1 MSPTQS
7 TAKPHISTPLRLG
20 DLTLRNRNVM
30 ASLTRNRAI
39 PTNVP
44 NKFNVEYYTQRAKG
58 GAGLIVSEGTLV
70 SQQGTEWPHAPGLWS
85 DEHVTGW
92 KAVTDSVHAAAA
104 LRVAIPT
111 RPGCR
116 SLNVAV
122 AAAMALGEAIR
133 QTTPPFADAAA

>member
-7 TAKPHISTPLRLG
+7 TAKPHISTPLRVG

-92 KAVTDSVHAAAA
+92 KAVTDSVHAAGSLMFCQVMCLLTASFILELTHSA
-104 LRVAIPT
+104 VVAC
-111 RPGCR
+111 RPR
-116 SLNVAV
+116 
-122 AAAMALGEAIR
+122 R
-133 QTTPPFADAAA
+133 PPRHG